1 MCKAKR
7 LGGLGFRD
15 LRIFN
20 LALLAKQCWRLLNQ
34 LDTLLGHVL
43 KARYFPN
50 HFFMEASLGSR
61 PSAIRRSILKARPF
75 LAQGIRVRI
84 CNGYSTAIWDNS
96 WIPDDSNFR
105 VISPRPDSYF
115 PYKVADLINPITGT
129 WDMDVLDRTF
139 CPIDRSRIMA
149 IPIGEASAEDPV
161 VWHFS
166 KMVVFR

>member
-50 HFFMEASLGSR
+50 HFFMDILLQSGTTLGSR
-61 PSAIRRSILKARPF
+61 MIVTL
-75 LAQGIRVRI
+75 G
-84 CNGYSTAIWDNS
+84 
-96 WIPDDSNFR
+96 
-105 VISPRPDSYF
+105 
-115 PYKVADLINPITGT
+115 
-129 WDMDVLDRTF
+129 
-139 CPIDRSRIMA
+139 
-149 IPIGEASAEDPV
+149 
-161 VWHFS
+161 
-166 KMVVFR
+166 